1 MKIIIINKMA
11 GFQMDVKVF
20 SVYQLLNQ
28 PSNQNPVNV
37 YDTMSGLGSAF
48 FWRGLSVEL
57 VLWCRG
63 GIREERRL

>member
-20 SVYQLLNQ
+20 SVYRLLNQ

-48 FWRGLSVEL
+48 FWRGLSVERA
-57 VLWCRG
+57 LWCRG
-63 GIREERRL
+63 GIREEM